1 MVEMSSITS
10 LMECIAKHCIHVTT
24 LSFNSTVGIED
35 RHGQVLLL
43 ELPPFHNNNNN
54 NTHTTTASSTLS
66 SSSSS
71 SSSSSR
77 QKKKWSKNKKKKK
90 KEKRIIGVLG
100 CMAERLKD
108 DMFTK
113 GTVDLIA
120 GPDAYRDLPRLISL
134 LLPPPP
140 PPSPPPPLSSIDKKQ
155 QNYGTNNN
163 SHEQHQTN
171 NNDFEEE
178 EGEYTLPKTAS
189 NVQLSLDETYAEIT
203 PVRHNPNDV
212 SAFVSIMRGCNNM
225 CSYCVVPFTR
235 GRERSREFDS
245 IVHETQH
252 LVEVEHVKEVILLGQ
267 NVNSYHDRC
276 QGAIL
281 ATTASSSSSSSGG
294 GGGVST
300 TGYYQTSNPGFTNLY
315 KKRGGSGYYFADLVH
330 AISNISPELRVR
342 FTSPHPKDYPPELLH
357 LMAETNNVCNQI
369 HLPAQSGSN
378 TVLERM
384 RRGYTREAYLTLVD
398 DVKRIIGNEDDDD
411 DYVAF
416 SSDFITGFCHETE
429 EEHEDTIKLMQEVKY
444 DQAYMFA
451 YSMRE
456 KTNAHRTM
464 VDDVPSDVKQRRLQE
479 VISVFRTNVQER
491 NEMLEVGRL
500 RLVLVEGEAR
510 RKKKNDSEV
519 VGRMWSGRTDQN
531 KRVVFPSLL
540 LNDDDDDDDDD
551 FGWCF
556 TEEEVKPLLSYW
568 RTNNYDNAEPSSP
581 SSLAREINHQLRPK
595 TKVKLQPGDYVVVHI
610 TEARGHTLRGRALW
624 RSTLSGFTELM
635 MMNGGGM
642 WKGRGRRG
650 GGESTDLMN
659 FGKKEEDLEIVSRLY
674 QQVDLVNTL

>member
-1 MVEMSSITS
+1 
-10 LMECIAKHCIHVTT
+10 
-24 LSFNSTVGIED
+24 
-35 RHGQVLLL
+35 
-43 ELPPFHNNNNN
+43 
-54 NTHTTTASSTLS
+54 
-66 SSSSS
+66 
-71 SSSSSR
+71 
-77 QKKKWSKNKKKKK
+77 
-90 KEKRIIGVLG
+90 
-100 CMAERLKD
+100 MAERLKD

-540 LNDDDDDDDDD
+540 LNDDDDDDDGGDEGNRDRVRKLRTLTPAESEVEAFKADFWKEMNQISRRLEDQNLDD
-551 FGWCF
+551 QADNDQVDDYQVDDADFNIGDWNMCERVHSNGVWCDS
-556 TEEEVKPLLSYW
+556 EC
-568 RTNNYDNAEPSSP
+568 
-581 SSLAREINHQLRPK
+581 
-595 TKVKLQPGDYVVVHI
+595 
-610 TEARGHTLRGRALW
+610 RALDVF
-624 RSTLSGFTELM
+624 RSNEWSRSDVFLLGIMGVFMSFMMVLILHEKKKAFDEAKVYDGLDLPSPGLPPLSTGILFVLIIVAIAVLAILRFVNETLVSAVVSCILLFIYMLKMTLFD
-635 MMNGGGM
+635 
-642 WKGRGRRG
+642 GRGGHFVGARRAR
-650 GGESTDLMN
+650 L
-659 FGKKEEDLEIVSRLY
+659 VSMDPY
-674 QQVDLVNTL
+674 